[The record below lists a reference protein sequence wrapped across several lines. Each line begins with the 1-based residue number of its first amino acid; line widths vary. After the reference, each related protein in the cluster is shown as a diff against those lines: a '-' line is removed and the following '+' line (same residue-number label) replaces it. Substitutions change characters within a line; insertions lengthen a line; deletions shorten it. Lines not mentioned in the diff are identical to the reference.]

1 MKKTTQQRGQSMVE
15 FALVFPLLAL
25 VLFAII
31 QYGFIFSAYIS
42 VKNASAVGARYA
54 VTGSHTTADIESV
67 TQDALRKSLS
77 TGSAT
82 VNVTTNAI
90 LGSVSNAVSVQVNYT
105 MTLIIP
111 FVVPGKTNDNSLAIS
126 ATTTML

>member
-1 MKKTTQQRGQSMVE
+1 MNKKTQKQGQAMVE
-15 FALVFPLLAL
+15 FALVIPLLAL

-54 VTGSHTTADIESV
+54 VVGSHTTADIQSV

-77 TGSAT
+77 TGSVT

-90 LGSVSNAVSVQVNYT
+90 LGAATNAVSVRVNYN
-105 MTLIIP
+105 MTLIVP